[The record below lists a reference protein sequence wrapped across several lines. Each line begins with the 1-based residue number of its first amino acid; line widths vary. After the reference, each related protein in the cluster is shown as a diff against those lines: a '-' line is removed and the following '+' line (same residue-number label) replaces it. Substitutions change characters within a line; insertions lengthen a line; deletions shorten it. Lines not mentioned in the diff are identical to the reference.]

1 MGDVY
6 DLTNNIPEPSEIK
19 AGDILNCPYS
29 GTSISISLPAGSYK
43 LECWGAQ
50 GGGWTNNIGGNGGYS
65 TGILTLSAQ
74 NTILYLYTGG
84 QGYETIASA
93 GPEGGGFNGGG
104 NGNWAGGT
112 NLTGCGGGGA
122 SDIRIGTDSLY
133 ARVIVAG
140 GGGGAGYYSSS
151 ISGSGGVGGGTS
163 GGAGTNTSSSYKP
176 GNGGTATAAGACYS
190 GTTSNSTTYFTL
202 GGFGQ
207 GASAKEGTDCL
218 EGGGGGWYGGGGS

>member
-74 NTILYLYTGG
+74 NTIYICTLEDKVMKLLLLLVQKVEDLMVEVMEIG
-84 QGYETIASA
+84 QEELI
-93 GPEGGGFNGGG
+93 
-104 NGNWAGGT
+104 
-112 NLTGCGGGGA
+112 
-122 SDIRIGTDSLY
+122 
-133 ARVIVAG
+133 
-140 GGGGAGYYSSS
+140 
-151 ISGSGGVGGGTS
+151 
-163 GGAGTNTSSSYKP
+163 
-176 GNGGTATAAGACYS
+176 
-190 GTTSNSTTYFTL
+190 
-202 GGFGQ
+202 
-207 GASAKEGTDCL
+207 
-218 EGGGGGWYGGGGS
+218 